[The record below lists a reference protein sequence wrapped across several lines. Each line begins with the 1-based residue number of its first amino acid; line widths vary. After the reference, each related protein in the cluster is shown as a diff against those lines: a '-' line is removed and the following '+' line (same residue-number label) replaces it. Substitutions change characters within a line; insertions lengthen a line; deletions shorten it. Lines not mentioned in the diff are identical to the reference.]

1 MHIAS
6 LTSFQYTITD
16 LQRSHFQY
24 LLSRLGTLYSRY
36 ERGIPKP
43 NNEKPY
49 KPFPPP
55 STDTGLLHAANT
67 DHIIY
72 M

>member
-6 LTSFQYTITD
+6 LTSFQYTMTD
-16 LQRSHFQY
+16 LKEATFNIYSLDWVHCIVDMREAF
-24 LLSRLGTLYSRY
+24 LSQT
-36 ERGIPKP
+36 
-43 NNEKPY
+43 PY

-67 DHIIY
+67 NHIIY